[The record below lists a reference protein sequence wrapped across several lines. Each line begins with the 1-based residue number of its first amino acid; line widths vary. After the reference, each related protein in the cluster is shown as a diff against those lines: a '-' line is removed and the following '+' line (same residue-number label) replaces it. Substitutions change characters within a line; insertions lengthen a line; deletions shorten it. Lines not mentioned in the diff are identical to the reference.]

1 MSINEITLD
10 PAQLPDWY
18 GSQLVSTTRVSVP
31 TVQKPKPTLLGNF
44 EKRILILVDAPGHAF
59 IPDNDLNLLTG
70 ILSACKLSMADIGI
84 LNLQTDPE
92 WSAGFLAETLEPS
105 AWWLFGT
112 HSLIL
117 GLENIGQAGLISTL
131 QGSPVFAAPSLDL
144 LAERPE
150 AKRSLWGALKKQYG
164 A

>member
-18 GSQLVSTTRVSVP
+18 GNQLVSTTRVLAP
-31 TVQKPKPTLLGNF
+31 AVQKPKPTLLGSF
-44 EKRILILVDAPGHAF
+44 EKRILILVDAPDHAF

-92 WSAGFLAETLEPS
+92 WSAGFLAEALEPL

-112 HSLIL
+112 DSLIL
-117 GLENIGQAGLISTL
+117 GTGNTGQAGLISSL

-164 A
+164 V